1 MANKTFNLLDEL
13 NWITSGEPVSGDF
26 RTGNSIIPGVANRV
40 PRQLQGLIQ
49 AIAPMLSTDL
59 GDFRSIYIEEQEKLD
74 LRYNSI
80 VILPKK
86 GSGEYAIFQ
95 VERTLSNYRDKGY
108 CYVTN
113 QTKTNIVIDDIRDIN
128 DTKSQVTLAPG
139 RSIKL
144 VPFVY
149 TSRDTSLSVKAES
162 IEGFD
167 GVSLTSNIETLPA
180 PMSLPKGITV
190 WNTSTRAR
198 LIKKGNP
205 DVNGNNSGIMIG
217 ISTGVDV
224 AATNGFSALLI
235 GINKLGVITL
245 RSSFNGA
252 YINAYTEGDAEDGI
266 ITDDRQVTADG
277 RDANIQSGQSKWQ
290 PRYEIKPTYN
300 ATSSKDGIVNIF
312 DERVSP
318 KANTVIGAQTY
329 LALLDKLNRLTSTV
343 EDSRYTRNTSDSQSK
358 ATTEDP
364 NTTRDSLIITS
375 HRNCPT
381 EGRAYWVQTYFNK
394 NTRLRWQTATWAD
407 PNVRNGVTLVY
418 SRTAMGED
426 GSNNQWTPW
435 TQINTPNQIDAA
447 TDNTFTGSNTFNK
460 GIVAKGLRENGG
472 AHVNEGATNKNAPLY
487 VDYENSQL
495 LSNNSSVAYP
505 LARVKV
511 NDSAFTTGVV
521 GDSKANNVTR
531 GYHSL
536 VTPDGAKVW
545 SYMRNGDFVANHGDI
560 ITGTGEKLSEA
571 LVWRGNTR
579 TLDRTDLKSGHY
591 TVGVQSDDKLQA
603 QFIAE
608 AEAQGLT
615 IPSSLDHQLLQ
626 VNSPVQDFGILIG
639 GANYVYLRV
648 NDTSNNGGEQ
658 SFPNVAWS
666 QLITSRNVASTSNV
680 GAVKLAST
688 WKEQT
693 QNVVPVS
700 MFREL
705 IEKSVLV
712 GDDNYDENTRGV
724 SNLSNF
730 EPWGSSAVGTVDAY
744 QDIDTHVRPGAY
756 SFGIILKLGQRNNT
770 NAKIYIPHTQTKLH
784 QDIGL
789 TRGMS
794 RQMCFYLRTS
804 FGPSNIKDDYGQKS
818 DWFKFLS
825 TDYFAGIPLPWP
837 VHWVPD
843 GFLAMNGAAFD
854 KRRYPRLAQLYPS
867 GNLPD
872 LRGEFIRGWD
882 ANRGIDRS
890 RALLSSQED
899 AFQDHMH
906 YLPTVGGDS
915 YEWESDINVF
925 ICDNT
930 SNRITEGAFARKDIM
945 PPGQRGNN
953 PNIRE
958 NADVRTYKASKVQ
971 HTESNK
977 FNQRVSNET
986 RPRNV
991 AFQYICYA
999 A

>member
-86 GSGEYAIFQ
+86 GGGEYAIFQ

-113 QTKTNIVIDDIRDIN
+113 QTKTNIIIDDIRDIN
-128 DTKSQVTLAPG
+128 DAKSQVTLAPG

-149 TSRDTSLSVKAES
+149 TSRDTNLNVKAES
-162 IEGFD
+162 IGGFD

-252 YINAYTEGDAEDGI
+252 YINAYTEGDDEDGI

-277 RDANIQSGQSKWQ
+277 RDANIQSGQSKWH

-312 DERVSP
+312 DERVTP
-318 KANTVIGAQTY
+318 KANTVIGTQTY

-364 NTTRDSLIITS
+364 NTTRDSLILTN

-460 GIVAKGLRENGG
+460 GINVKGLRENGG
-472 AHVNEGATNKNAPLY
+472 AHVNETASNTNAPLY

-495 LSNNSSVAYP
+495 VGNNSSVAYP

-521 GDSKANNVTR
+521 GDNRNNNVTR

-545 SYMRNGDFVANHGDI
+545 SYMRNGDFISNHGDI

-571 LVWRGNTR
+571 LVYRGYSKTTNR
-579 TLDRTDLKSGHY
+579 SELKSGHY
-591 TVGVQSDDKLQA
+591 VVGAQNEDTLRT
-603 QFIAE
+603 QFIDE
-608 AEAQGLT
+608 AAAQNIT
-615 IPSSLDHQLLQ
+615 IRSDMDYQLLQ
-626 VNSPVQDFGILIG
+626 VNSDKQDFGILV
-639 GANYVYLRV
+639 GAGADVFLRV
-648 NDTSNNGGEQ
+648 NDTGNNGGDQ
-658 SFPNVAWS
+658 SFPNVAWT
-666 QLITSRNVASTSNV
+666 QLITNRNLASTSNIGV
-680 GAVKLAST
+680 VKLAST

-705 IEKSVLV
+705 VEKSVLV
-712 GDDNYDENTRGV
+712 GDGNYDENTRGV
-724 SNLSNF
+724 SNLSNL
-730 EPWGSSAVGTVDAY
+730 EPWGSSAVGIVNNY
-744 QDIDTHVRPGAY
+744 QNIESHVRPDAY
-756 SFGIILKLGQRNNT
+756 GFGIILKLGQSIHT
-770 NAKIYIPHTQTKLH
+770 NAKIYIPHSGSKLH
-784 QDIGL
+784 SDGGTNRL
-789 TRGMS
+789 
-794 RQMCFYLRTS
+794 MCFFLRTS
-804 FGPSNIKDDYGQKS
+804 YGKNNTDKGENEHKS

-837 VHWVPD
+837 VQWVPD
-843 GFLAMNGAAFD
+843 GFLAMNGAPFD
-854 KRRYPRLAQLYPS
+854 KRRYPRLAQLYP
-867 GNLPD
+867 NCRLPD

-882 ANRGIDRS
+882 ANRGVDNNRP
-890 RALLSSQED
+890 LLSTQDDAKKQTYIEFQHMDIQQSDPSVIRGDGDQSTMQWSGSGSNGGEKGWSTQNVGIHNSYTMPLLTTGDPNGSQMND
-899 AFQDHMH
+899 M
-906 YLPTVGGDS
+906 L
-915 YEWESDINVF
+915 
-925 ICDNT
+925 
-930 SNRITEGAFARKDIM
+930 RKFWI
-945 PPGQRGNN
+945 GTG
-953 PNIRE
+953 
-958 NADVRTYKASKVQ
+958 T
-971 HTESNK
+971 
-977 FNQRVSNET
+977 ET

>member
-86 GSGEYAIFQ
+86 GGGEYAIFQ

-128 DTKSQVTLAPG
+128 DAKSQTTLAPG
-139 RSIKL
+139 RSVKL
-144 VPFVY
+144 IPFVY
-149 TSRDTSLSVKAES
+149 TSRDTNLSVKAES
-162 IEGFD
+162 IGGFD
-167 GVSLTSNIETLPA
+167 GASLTSNIETLPA
-180 PMSLPKGITV
+180 PMSLPKGITI

-198 LIKKGNP
+198 LIKKGTP
-205 DVNGNNSGIMIG
+205 EVNGNNSGIMIG

-312 DERVSP
+312 DENTTP
-318 KANTVIGAQTY
+318 KANTVIGVQTY

-364 NTTRDSLIITS
+364 NTTRDSLILTN

-407 PNVRNGVTLVY
+407 PNVRNGATVVY
-418 SRTAMGED
+418 ARTAMGED
-426 GSNNQWTPW
+426 GSTNQWTPW

-460 GIVAKGLRENGG
+460 GINVKGLRENGG
-472 AHVNEGATNKNAPLY
+472 AHVNETASNTNAPLY

-495 LSNNSSVAYP
+495 VGNNSSVAYP

-521 GDSKANNVTR
+521 GDNRNNNVTR

-571 LVWRGNTR
+571 LVYRGYSKTTNR
-579 TLDRTDLKSGHY
+579 SDLKSGHY
-591 TVGVQSDDKLQA
+591 VVGAQNEDTLRT
-603 QFIAE
+603 QFIDE
-608 AEAQGLT
+608 AAAQNIT
-615 IPSSLDHQLLQ
+615 IRSDLDYQLLQ
-626 VNSPVQDFGILIG
+626 VNSDKQDFGILVG
-639 GANYVYLRV
+639 TGADVFLRV
-648 NDTSNNGGEQ
+648 NDTGNNGGDQ
-658 SFPNVAWS
+658 SFPNVAWT
-666 QLITSRNVASTSNV
+666 QLITSRNLASTTNIGS
-680 GAVKLAST
+680 VKLAST

-705 IEKSVLV
+705 VEKSVLV
-712 GDDNYDENTRGV
+712 GDGNYDENTRGV
-724 SNLSNF
+724 SNLSNL
-730 EPWGSSAVGTVDAY
+730 EPWGSSAVGIVNNY
-744 QDIDTHVRPGAY
+744 QNIESHVRPDAY
-756 SFGIILKLGQRNNT
+756 GFGIILKLGQSIHT
-770 NAKIYIPHTQTKLH
+770 NAKIYIPHSGSKLH
-784 QDIGL
+784 SDGGTNRL
-789 TRGMS
+789 
-794 RQMCFYLRTS
+794 MCFFLRTS
-804 FGPSNIKDDYGQKS
+804 YGKNNTDKGENEHKS

-837 VHWVPD
+837 VQWVPD
-843 GFLAMNGAAFD
+843 GFLAMNGAPFD
-854 KRRYPRLAQLYPS
+854 KRRYPRLAQLYS
-867 GNLPD
+867 NGRLPD

-882 ANRGIDRS
+882 ANRGVDNNRP
-890 RALLSSQED
+890 LLSNQDDAKKQTYIEFQHMDIQRSDPSVIRGDGDQSTMQWSGSGSNGGEKGWSTQNVGIHNSYTMPLLTTGDPNGSQMND
-899 AFQDHMH
+899 M
-906 YLPTVGGDS
+906 L
-915 YEWESDINVF
+915 
-925 ICDNT
+925 
-930 SNRITEGAFARKDIM
+930 RKFWI
-945 PPGQRGNN
+945 GTG
-953 PNIRE
+953 
-958 NADVRTYKASKVQ
+958 T
-971 HTESNK
+971 
-977 FNQRVSNET
+977 ET

>member
-86 GSGEYAIFQ
+86 GGGEYAVFQ
-95 VERTLSNYRDKGY
+95 IERTLSNYRDKGY

-128 DTKSQVTLAPG
+128 DAKSQVTLAPG

-144 VPFVY
+144 IPFVY
-149 TSRDTSLSVKAES
+149 TSRDTNLSVKSES
-162 IEGFD
+162 IGGFD
-167 GVSLTSNIETLPA
+167 GASLTSNIETLPA

-245 RSSFNGA
+245 RSSFGGA

-312 DERVSP
+312 DERITP

-343 EDSRYTRNTSDSQSK
+343 EDGRYTRNTSDSQSK

-364 NTTRDSLIITS
+364 NTTRDSLILTN

-460 GIVAKGLRENGG
+460 GINVKGLRENGG
-472 AHVNEGATNKNAPLY
+472 AHVNETASNTNAPLY

-495 LSNNSSVAYP
+495 VGNNSSVAYP

-521 GDSKANNVTR
+521 GDNRNNNVTR

-545 SYMRNGDFVANHGDI
+545 SYMRNGDFVATHGDI

-571 LVWRGNTR
+571 LVYRGYSKTTNR
-579 TLDRTDLKSGHY
+579 SDLKSGHY
-591 TVGVQSDDKLQA
+591 VVGAQNEDTLRT
-603 QFIAE
+603 QFIDE
-608 AEAQGLT
+608 AAAQNIT
-615 IPSSLDHQLLQ
+615 IRSDLDYQLLQ
-626 VNSPVQDFGILIG
+626 VNSDKQDFGILVG
-639 GANYVYLRV
+639 TGADVFLRV
-648 NDTSNNGGEQ
+648 NDTGNNGGDQ
-658 SFPNVAWS
+658 SFPNVAWT
-666 QLITSRNVASTSNV
+666 QLITSRNLASTTNI

-705 IEKSVLV
+705 VEKSVLV
-712 GDDNYDENTRGV
+712 GDGNYDENTRGV
-724 SNLSNF
+724 SNLSNL
-730 EPWGSSAVGTVDAY
+730 EPWGSSAVGIVNNY
-744 QDIDTHVRPGAY
+744 QNIESHVRPDAY
-756 SFGIILKLGQRNNT
+756 GFGIILKLGQSIHT
-770 NAKIYIPHTQTKLH
+770 NAKIYIPHSGSKLH
-784 QDIGL
+784 SDGGTNRL
-789 TRGMS
+789 
-794 RQMCFYLRTS
+794 MCFFLRTS
-804 FGPSNIKDDYGQKS
+804 YGKNNTDKGENEHKS

-837 VHWVPD
+837 VQWVPD
-843 GFLAMNGAAFD
+843 GFLTMNGAPFD
-854 KRRYPRLAQLYPS
+854 KRRYPRLAQLYPN
-867 GNLPD
+867 GRLPD

-882 ANRGIDRS
+882 ANRGVDNNRP
-890 RALLSSQED
+890 LLSNQDDAKKQTYIEFQHMDIQRSDPSVIRGDGDQSTMQWSGSGSNGGEKGWSTQNVGIHNSYTMPLLTTGDPNGSQMND
-899 AFQDHMH
+899 M
-906 YLPTVGGDS
+906 L
-915 YEWESDINVF
+915 
-925 ICDNT
+925 
-930 SNRITEGAFARKDIM
+930 RKFWI
-945 PPGQRGNN
+945 GTG
-953 PNIRE
+953 
-958 NADVRTYKASKVQ
+958 T
-971 HTESNK
+971 
-977 FNQRVSNET
+977 ET

>member
-26 RTGNSIIPGVANRV
+26 RTGNSIILGVANRV

-59 GDFRSIYIEEQEKLD
+59 GDFRSQYIEEQEKLD

-86 GSGEYAIFQ
+86 GGGEYAIFQ

-128 DTKSQVTLAPG
+128 DAKSQVTLAPG

-144 VPFVY
+144 IPFVY
-149 TSRDTSLSVKAES
+149 TSRDTNLSVKSES
-162 IEGFD
+162 IGGFD

-266 ITDDRQVTADG
+266 IADDRQVTADG
-277 RDANIQSGQSKWQ
+277 RDANIQSGQIRWQ

-312 DERVSP
+312 DDRVTP

-358 ATTEDP
+358 TTTEDP
-364 NTTRDSLIITS
+364 NTTRDSLILTN

-426 GSNNQWTPW
+426 GSTNQWTPW

-460 GIVAKGLRENGG
+460 GINVKGLRANAG
-472 AHVNEGATNKNAPLY
+472 AHVDEGATNNNAPLY

-495 LSNNSSVAYP
+495 VNGNGSYAYP

-521 GDSKANNVTR
+521 GDNRNNNVTR

-545 SYMRNGDFVANHGDI
+545 SYMRNGDFLANHGDI
-560 ITGTGEKLSEA
+560 INGSGEKLSDA
-571 LVWRGNTR
+571 LVYRGYSKTTNR
-579 TLDRTDLKSGHY
+579 SDLKSGHY
-591 TVGVQSDDKLQA
+591 VVGAQNEDALRA
-603 QFIAE
+603 QFIEE
-608 AEAQGLT
+608 ASAQDIT
-615 IPSSLDHQLLQ
+615 IRSDVDYQLLQ
-626 VNSPVQDFGILIG
+626 VNSDKQDFGILVG
-639 GANYVYLRV
+639 TGAAVYLRV
-648 NDTSNNGGEQ
+648 NDTGNNGGDQ
-658 SFPNVAWS
+658 SFPNVTWT
-666 QLITSRNVASTSNV
+666 QLITSRNLASTSNV
-680 GAVKLAST
+680 GAVKLASA
-688 WKEQT
+688 WNEQT

-705 IEKSVLV
+705 VEKSVLV
-712 GDDNYDENTRGV
+712 GDGNYNENTRGV
-724 SNLSNF
+724 SNLSNL

-744 QDIDTHVRPGAY
+744 QNIDTHVRPGAY
-756 SFGIILKLGQRNNT
+756 SFGIILKLGQRDNT

-804 FGPSNIKDDYGQKS
+804 FGPSNIKNDYGQKS

-843 GFLAMNGAAFD
+843 GFLAMNGATFD
-854 KRRYPRLAQLYPS
+854 KSRYPRLAQLYPS
-867 GNLPD
+867 GTLPD

-882 ANRGIDRS
+882 ANRGVDNNRP
-890 RALLSSQED
+890 LLSNQDDAKKQTYIEFQHMDIQRSDPSVIRGDGGQSTMQWSGSGSNGGEKGWSTQNVGIHNSYTMPLLTTGDPNGSQMND
-899 AFQDHMH
+899 M
-906 YLPTVGGDS
+906 L
-915 YEWESDINVF
+915 
-925 ICDNT
+925 
-930 SNRITEGAFARKDIM
+930 RKFWI
-945 PPGQRGNN
+945 GTG
-953 PNIRE
+953 
-958 NADVRTYKASKVQ
+958 T
-971 HTESNK
+971 
-977 FNQRVSNET
+977 ET

>member
-86 GSGEYAIFQ
+86 GGGEYAIFQ

-128 DTKSQVTLAPG
+128 DAKSQVTLAPG

-149 TSRDTSLSVKAES
+149 TSRDTRLSVKSES
-162 IEGFD
+162 IGGFD

-180 PMSLPKGITV
+180 PMSLPKGITI

-205 DVNGNNSGIMIG
+205 DVNGNNSGIIIG

-266 ITDDRQVTADG
+266 ITDNRQVTADG
-277 RDANIQSGQSKWQ
+277 RDANIQSGQSKWH

-312 DERVSP
+312 DERVTP
-318 KANTVIGAQTY
+318 KSNTVIGAQTY

-343 EDSRYTRNTSDSQSK
+343 EDSRYNRNTSDSQSK

-364 NTTRDSLIITS
+364 NTTRDSLILTN

-460 GIVAKGLRENGG
+460 GINVKGLRENGG
-472 AHVNEGATNKNAPLY
+472 AHVNETASNTNAPLY

-495 LSNNSSVAYP
+495 VGNNSSVAYP

-521 GDSKANNVTR
+521 GDNRNNNVTR

-545 SYMRNGDFVANHGDI
+545 SYMRNGDFISNHGDI

-571 LVWRGNTR
+571 LVYRGYSKTTNR
-579 TLDRTDLKSGHY
+579 SELKSGHY
-591 TVGVQSDDKLQA
+591 VVGAQTEDTLRT
-603 QFIAE
+603 QFIDE
-608 AEAQGLT
+608 AAAQNIT
-615 IPSSLDHQLLQ
+615 IHSDIDYQLLQ
-626 VNSPVQDFGILIG
+626 VNSDKQDFGILVG
-639 GANYVYLRV
+639 TGADVFLRV
-648 NDTSNNGGEQ
+648 NDTGNNGGDQ
-658 SFPNVAWS
+658 SFPNVTWT
-666 QLITSRNVASTSNV
+666 QLITSRNLASTSNI

-705 IEKSVLV
+705 VEKSVLV
-712 GDDNYDENTRGV
+712 GEGNYDENTLGV
-724 SNLSNF
+724 SNLSNL
-730 EPWGSSAVGTVDAY
+730 EPWGSSAVGIVNNY
-744 QDIDTHVRPGAY
+744 QNIESHVRPDAY
-756 SFGIILKLGQRNNT
+756 GFGIILKLGQSIHT
-770 NAKIYIPHTQTKLH
+770 NAKIYIPHSGSKLH
-784 QDIGL
+784 LDGD
-789 TRGMS
+789 TNRS
-794 RQMCFYLRTS
+794 MCFFLRTS
-804 FGPSNIKDDYGQKS
+804 YGKNNTDKGENEHKS

-837 VHWVPD
+837 VQWVPD
-843 GFLAMNGAAFD
+843 GFLAMNGAPFD
-854 KRRYPRLAQLYPS
+854 KRRYPRLARLYSS
-867 GNLPD
+867 GRLPD

-882 ANRGIDRS
+882 ANRGVDNNRP
-890 RALLSSQED
+890 LLSNQDDAKKQTYIEFQHMDIQQSDPSVIRGDGDQSTMQWSGSGSNGGEKGWSTQNVGIHNSYTMSLLTTGDPNGSQMND
-899 AFQDHMH
+899 M
-906 YLPTVGGDS
+906 L
-915 YEWESDINVF
+915 
-925 ICDNT
+925 
-930 SNRITEGAFARKDIM
+930 RKFWI
-945 PPGQRGNN
+945 GTG
-953 PNIRE
+953 
-958 NADVRTYKASKVQ
+958 T
-971 HTESNK
+971 
-977 FNQRVSNET
+977 ET

>member
-86 GSGEYAIFQ
+86 GGGEYAIFQ

-113 QTKTNIVIDDIRDIN
+113 QTKTNIIIDDIRDIN
-128 DTKSQVTLAPG
+128 DAKSQVTLAPG

-149 TSRDTSLSVKAES
+149 TSRDTNLNVKAES
-162 IEGFD
+162 IGGFD

-252 YINAYTEGDAEDGI
+252 YINAYTEGDDEDGI

-277 RDANIQSGQSKWQ
+277 RDANIQSGQSKWH

-312 DERVSP
+312 DERVTP

-364 NTTRDSLIITS
+364 NTTRDSLILTN

-460 GIVAKGLRENGG
+460 GINVKGLRENGG
-472 AHVNEGATNKNAPLY
+472 AHVNETASNTNAPLY

-495 LSNNSSVAYP
+495 VGNNSSVAYP

-521 GDSKANNVTR
+521 GDNRNNNVTR

-545 SYMRNGDFVANHGDI
+545 SYMRNGDFISNHGDI

-571 LVWRGNTR
+571 LVYRGYSKTTNR
-579 TLDRTDLKSGHY
+579 SELKSGHY
-591 TVGVQSDDKLQA
+591 VVGAQNEDTLRT
-603 QFIAE
+603 QFIDE
-608 AEAQGLT
+608 AAAQNIT
-615 IPSSLDHQLLQ
+615 IRSDMDYQLLQ
-626 VNSPVQDFGILIG
+626 VNSDKQDFGILV
-639 GANYVYLRV
+639 GAGADVFLRV
-648 NDTSNNGGEQ
+648 NDTGNNGGDQ
-658 SFPNVAWS
+658 SFPNVAWT
-666 QLITSRNVASTSNV
+666 QLITNRNLASTSNIGV
-680 GAVKLAST
+680 VKLAST

-705 IEKSVLV
+705 VEKSVLV
-712 GDDNYDENTRGV
+712 GDGNYDENTRGV
-724 SNLSNF
+724 SNLSNL
-730 EPWGSSAVGTVDAY
+730 EPWGSSAVGIVNNY
-744 QDIDTHVRPGAY
+744 QNIESHVRPDAY
-756 SFGIILKLGQRNNT
+756 GFGIILKLGQSIHT
-770 NAKIYIPHTQTKLH
+770 NAKIYIPHSGSKLH
-784 QDIGL
+784 SDGGTNRL
-789 TRGMS
+789 
-794 RQMCFYLRTS
+794 MCFFLRTS
-804 FGPSNIKDDYGQKS
+804 YGKNNTDKGENEHKS

-837 VHWVPD
+837 VQWVPD
-843 GFLAMNGAAFD
+843 GFLAMNGAPFD
-854 KRRYPRLAQLYPS
+854 KRRYPRLAQLYP
-867 GNLPD
+867 NCRLPD

-882 ANRGIDRS
+882 ANRGVDNNRP
-890 RALLSSQED
+890 LLSTQDDAKKQTYIEFQHMDIQQSDPSVIRGDGDQSTMQWSGSGSNGGEKGWSTQNVGIHNSYTMPLLTTGDPNGSQMND
-899 AFQDHMH
+899 M
-906 YLPTVGGDS
+906 L
-915 YEWESDINVF
+915 
-925 ICDNT
+925 
-930 SNRITEGAFARKDIM
+930 RKFWI
-945 PPGQRGNN
+945 GTG
-953 PNIRE
+953 
-958 NADVRTYKASKVQ
+958 T
-971 HTESNK
+971 
-977 FNQRVSNET
+977 ET

>member
-86 GSGEYAIFQ
+86 GGGEYAIFQ
-95 VERTLSNYRDKGY
+95 LERTLSNYRDKGY

-128 DTKSQVTLAPG
+128 DAKSQVTLAPG

-149 TSRDTSLSVKAES
+149 TSRDTNLSVKAES

-167 GVSLTSNIETLPA
+167 GISLTSNIETLPA
-180 PMSLPKGITV
+180 PMSLPKGITI

-277 RDANIQSGQSKWQ
+277 RDANIQSGQVRWQ

-312 DERVSP
+312 DDRVTP

-343 EDSRYTRNTSDSQSK
+343 EDRRYTRNTSDSQSK

-364 NTTRDSLIITS
+364 NTTRDSLILTN

-407 PNVRNGVTLVY
+407 PSVRNGVTLVY

-426 GSNNQWTPW
+426 GANNQWTPW

-460 GIVAKGLRENGG
+460 GINVKGLRENGG
-472 AHVNEGATNKNAPLY
+472 SHINESATNKNAPLY
-487 VDYENSQL
+487 VDYEDNQL
-495 LSNNSSVAYP
+495 VSNDSSVAYP

-521 GDSKANNVTR
+521 GNTRANNVTR

-545 SYMRNGDFVANHGDI
+545 SYMRNGDFVANHGDVI
-560 ITGTGEKLSEA
+560 NSNNEKLSEA
-571 LVWRGNTR
+571 LVYRGYSKTTNR
-579 TLDRTDLKSGHY
+579 SDLKSGHY
-591 TVGVQSDDKLQA
+591 VVGAQNEDTLRT
-603 QFIAE
+603 QFIDE
-608 AEAQGLT
+608 AAAQDITL
-615 IPSSLDHQLLQ
+615 PSDIDYQLLQ
-626 VNSPVQDFGILIG
+626 VNSDKQDFGILVG
-639 GANYVYLRV
+639 TGASVYLRV
-648 NDTSNNGGEQ
+648 NDTGNNSGDQ
-658 SFPNVAWS
+658 SFPNVAWT
-666 QLITSRNVASTSNV
+666 QLITSGNIASTSNI
-680 GAVKLAST
+680 GAVKLASS

-705 IEKSVLV
+705 VQKSILV
-712 GDDNYDENTRGV
+712 GDGNYDENTRGV
-724 SNLSNF
+724 SNLNNL
-730 EPWGSSAVGTVDAY
+730 EPWGSSAIGAVNNYTN
-744 QDIDTHVRPGAY
+744 IESHVRPDTY
-756 SFGIILKLGQRNNT
+756 SHGIILKLGQSITT
-770 NAKIYIPHTQTKLH
+770 NAKIYIPHSLPNITANS
-784 QDIGL
+784 G
-789 TRGMS
+789 TRGLS
-794 RQMCFYLRTS
+794 CFYLRTS
-804 FGPSNIKDDYGQKS
+804 YQKAAGDRGESDYKS

-825 TDYFAGIPLPWP
+825 SDYFAGIPLPWP
-837 VHWVPD
+837 IQEVPD

-854 KRRYPRLAQLYPS
+854 KRRYPRLGMLYPN
-867 GNLPD
+867 GRLPD

-882 ANRGIDRS
+882 ANRGIDPG
-890 RALLSSQED
+890 RALLSWQVDDDKRRRVDFASVD
-899 AFQDHMH
+899 I
-906 YLPTVGGDS
+906 GGYEGTFNDS
-915 YEWESDINVF
+915 YVDTSQTRVYVPNQGTQPGTSVRN
-925 ICDNT
+925 DNGSWVHT
-930 SNRITEGAFARKDIM
+930 YKIGSEA
-945 PPGQRGNN
+945 QRGKLN
-953 PNIRE
+953 PGE
-958 NADVRTYKASKVQ
+958 NSWYDYYVSLQ
-971 HTESNK
+971 WGSG
-977 FNQRVSNET
+977 NQT